1 MNKKQRNARAKKI
14 SRAIDLICDSII
26 SHTDYCHGHVQK
38 IHGKR
43 SFHKKTIREYIE
55 VLDVLAS
62 MY

>member
-1 MNKKQRNARAKKI
+1 MTKKQKNARAKKI

-43 SFHKKTIREYIE
+43 SFHVRTIKEYIE
-55 VLDVLAS
+55 ILETLAS
-62 MY
+62 QY